1 MGPCQPSLGLG
12 YLQGRSSASTT
23 KRGFCFGP
31 TVCVYV
37 CVCDEQEKRENTTE
51 LVSLTSHPLQN
62 LYKVGQASNATF
74 GVFCGEES
82 LTSPLGG
89 NVGSPYPRIQKA
101 DPEVQWGSGPG
112 ETWEKSALLGWGL
125 EEQRPEGRYW
135 REAPPRWQ
143 RRELRT
149 DIKTAWKAASS
160 MDQRDHL
167 PSMLLLLQHTVLRW
181 HRGVSKLPT
190 FPHPLEGGCIA
201 YLSNTHCDSH

>member
-135 REAPPRWQ
+135 QEAPPRWQ

-160 MDQRDHL
+160 MDQRPPSFYAAASPTHSSSLTQGSLKTPHISSPSGRRVHCL
-167 PSMLLLLQHTVLRW
+167 PF
-181 HRGVSKLPT
+181 K
-190 FPHPLEGGCIA
+190 HPLW
-201 YLSNTHCDSH
+201 